1 MAWCA
6 FAHAQG
12 LSDPMRPPG
21 AGSETSRSSS
31 TGTGLQ
37 AVLTSPGRKL
47 ALIDGAVVPLG
58 APVRDARLAG
68 VSDSVAVLRKNGAQ
82 DVLLMHPNIEKKPAR
97 RAEAP

>member
-21 AGSETSRSSS
+21 LSAEPGKASAPAS
-31 TGTGLQ
+31 GLQ
-37 AVLTSPGRKL
+37 AVITSPGRKL
-47 ALIDGAVVPLG
+47 ALIDGNVVPLG